1 MKYWVK
7 RIILK
12 SGEVVTERELLP
24 TENLF
29 EGKPPIVGDE
39 IAVSCRG
46 RTFPA
51 KVVWGNWPINLG
63 TRDPEKPVLLRVEE
77 I

>member
-1 MKYWVK
+1 MAYWVK

-12 SGEVVTERELLP
+12 SGEVVTERELRP
-24 TENLF
+24 DQNYSDGE
-29 EGKPPIVGDE
+29 PPVIGDE

-46 RTFPA
+46 RSFKA
-51 KVVWGNWPINLG
+51 KVIWGNWPKSG
-63 TRDPEKPVLLRVEE
+63 EARDPDQIVPLRVEE